1 MTEKRESSACVKN
14 MHAFLTHVVSSTLRS
29 KGRLG
34 RYSPKVSS
42 MQHSPTLASPLPLPL
57 PLPVPVPVPVT
68 RVTSIHHVYTRQ
80 TEKQRSRKNAFLDS
94 TRKSTYT
101 HTNLDTRPPVSFPT
115 ASHTRLYPDTRV
127 SQLQPVS
134 HSLLTPSL
142 CSTLRVPVLFP

>member
-42 MQHSPTLASPLPLPL
+42 MQHSLTLASPLPLPL
-57 PLPVPVPVPVT
+57 PVT
-68 RVTSIHHVYTRQ
+68 RVTPIHHVYTRQ

-101 HTNLDTRPPVSFPT
+101 HTNLDTRPPRFIPNRVSYTAISRYTRISAPASFPQ
-115 ASHTRLYPDTRV
+115 SPD
-127 SQLQPVS
+127 
-134 HSLLTPSL
+134 SLSL
-142 CSTLRVPVLFP
+142 FNPARSRPFPIIGTI

>member
-34 RYSPKVSS
+34 RYSPKFSS
-42 MQHSPTLASPLPLPL
+42 MQHSLTLASPLPLPL
-57 PLPVPVPVPVT
+57 PVT
-68 RVTSIHHVYTRQ
+68 RVTPIHHVYTRQ

-101 HTNLDTRPPVSFPT
+101 HTNLDTRPPVSFPP